1 MMPSGCP
8 VTPGFPIRRSPDQ
21 SSFDS
26 SPRHIAAYHVLHRL
40 STPRHPPCTLNSLTT
55 LMRGCHRNAKPMP
68 RHPTT
73 YTYAS
78 QATYRRKS
86 SSARFAQPG
95 ALTGLRPINRLEP
108 MVVYTHTPCPAGI
121 IVGRR
126 KRHLTSFR
134 LNSAS
139 ASSVAK
145 KPGKDLPEGGSTPTL
160 RASHASYRPSQCCQ
174 GSRLAFF

>member
-1 MMPSGCP
+1 
-8 VTPGFPIRRSPDQ
+8 
-21 SSFDS
+21 
-26 SPRHIAAYHVLHRL
+26 
-40 STPRHPPCTLNSLTT
+40 LTT
-55 LMRGCHRNAKPMP
+55 LMRGCHRLTKPTP

-73 YTYAS
+73 YTHAG

-86 SSARFAQPG
+86 SSSRFGPSVAPSVGQ
-95 ALTGLRPINRLEP
+95 RPINRLEP

-126 KRHLTSFR
+126 KRPLTGFR

-145 KPGKDLPEGGSTPTL
+145 KHGKDRPEGGSMPTL
-160 RASHASYRPSQCCQ
+160 RASHASYSPCQCCQ
-174 GSRLAFF
+174 GRRRAFF